1 MRKCLIYLEF
11 PEKYISQLKKIANTY
26 EFISC
31 PDRTELM
38 KHLPDMEILLIFVG
52 KFEAELLGLAPNLKW
67 IQTITAGVDN
77 LPLKEIND
85 RRIIL
90 TNARGVHKIQM
101 AEFAIAAMINFA
113 RNFHVMQR
121 NQIKGVWDRSMPQ
134 TEIYGKA
141 VGIIA

>member
-11 PEKYISQLKKIANTY
+11 PEKYISRLKKIANTY

-31 PDRTELM
+31 TDRTELM
-38 KHLPDMEILLIFVG
+38 KHLPDVEILVIFVG
-52 KFEAELLGLAPNLKW
+52 KFEAELLELAPNLKW

-113 RNFHVMQR
+113 RNFHYLNNR
-121 NQIKGVWDRSMPQ
+121 I
-134 TEIYGKA
+134 
-141 VGIIA
+141 